1 MYCQPFSLFYEGSI
15 YCHTARVMSCYV
27 VMLWGIYNGSKFLCM
42 LLFHSRY
49 LWWNA
54 IVLRIWKS
62 RSRLLIFFSL
72 YFKSGRYWIWVII
85 YMIFVCACNHTCL
98 FMPIFSPLL
107 LDRIVSAK
115 ERFLSFH
122 KEVWN
127 VSTLVYSTAKKNVS
141 LGIKQTCLPLSKY
154 LSFIKP
160 VCCGEIVWCSKFVWL
175 YVKLFVLITWDFFI
189 FSCFLLFLFL
199 LTHCHRENVA
209 FTLVWF
215 C

>member
-85 YMIFVCACNHTCL
+85 YMIFVCACNYHTVFLCL
-98 FMPIFSPLL
+98 SSLLYYWTALCRLKNIFYLFTKRYGMCPHLCIPQLRRMCLL
-107 LDRIVSAK
+107 VLNGHA
-115 ERFLSFH
+115 FL
-122 KEVWN
+122 
-127 VSTLVYSTAKKNVS
+127 
-141 LGIKQTCLPLSKY
+141 Y
-154 LSFIKP
+154 LNTFP
-160 VCCGEIVWCSKFVWL
+160 VCCGEIVWCLKFVWV
-175 YVKLFVLITWDFFI
+175 YVQLFVLITWDFFI

-199 LTHCHRENVA
+199 LTQYHRENVA

>member
-85 YMIFVCACNHTCL
+85 YMIFVCACNYHTVFLCL
-98 FMPIFSPLL
+98 SSLL
-107 LDRIVSAK
+107 YYWTALCQLK
-115 ERFLSFH
+115 
-122 KEVWN
+122 N
-127 VSTLVYSTAKKNVS
+127 VFYLFTKRYGMCPHLYSTAKKNVP
-141 LGIKQTCLPLSKY
+141 LGIKETCLPLSKY

-160 VCCGEIVWCSKFVWL
+160 VCCGEIVWCSKFVWV
-175 YVKLFVLITWDFFI
+175 YVKLFVLITWDFF
-189 FSCFLLFLFL
+189 FFL
-199 LTHCHRENVA
+199 A
-209 FTLVWF
+209 FF
-215 C
+215 FFFFY